1 MHLDCGGL
9 PFGQVFHIRAILQKQ
24 MPLPVGGVQPVYKI
38 APPFLK
44 GPVRLG
50 HFQAAAGRLCF
61 GLRGLPVEREGKA
74 KISI

>member
-1 MHLDCGGL
+1 MMAD
-9 PFGQVFHIRAILQKQ
+9 I
-24 MPLPVGGVQPVYKI
+24 KI
-38 APPFLK
+38 ASPFLK

-50 HFQAAAGRLCF
+50 HLQTAAGRLCF